1 MKVCEALLELADPRP
16 DGEPVKRAIERVS
29 RKWGGSYW
37 RTYDLWYGKARR
49 VEEYEIDA
57 IADALRVKRER
68 EAANELHELRTRL
81 ARLESRMAQTDEDF
95 YRPNIDYTRETVC

>member
-1 MKVCEALLELADPRP
+1 M
-16 DGEPVKRAIERVS
+16 VS
-29 RKWGGSYW
+29 RSSGPSSAFRANGGGSYW

-81 ARLESRMAQTDEDF
+81 ARVIDAADRREDRRNGRDRSGMAS
-95 YRPNIDYTRETVC
+95 